1 MPVVGSSA
9 YQFASDVFSLV
20 RSMINDADIPAV
32 VTITPTGA
40 VRVGNAVTITTQLP
54 HFLQAG
60 SVVQVGSVTDSSF
73 NGTQTVIAVPTS
85 TTFQYNQAGANTVSG
100 NGIVSVLIQGDWA
113 TDAVLLP
120 VANKAYRKI
129 QRRMK
134 GAGSPTFQKDVVL
147 VPSMAIGQTSLDDA
161 SNPQLPIDF
170 IAPREIWEKQ
180 SGQSF
185 FGQLPMKRVDYLP
198 SWQQSTYNGCYTWQN
213 EAIQFVGAT
222 SSLDIRLDYIAGY
235 PALSDG
241 TSPILI
247 RDAAD
252 AIASQTAYLITNARS
267 PEAAGVFGQMYE
279 ADMIELLN
287 VQTHARQYKPA
298 RRMPFNRRRSYNQT

>member
-9 YQFASDVFSLV
+9 YQSASDVFSMV

-32 VTITPTGA
+32 VTITSTGA
-40 VRVGNAVTITTQLP
+40 ARAGNLVTITTQAP
-54 HFLQAG
+54 HFLQEG

-73 NGTQTVIAVPTS
+73 NGTQTVTAVPTS
-85 TTFQYNQAGANTVSG
+85 TTFQYNQAGANSTSG

-120 VANKAYRKI
+120 VANKAYRKV

-134 GAGSPTFQKDVVL
+134 GAGSTTFQKDVIIS
-147 VPSMAIGQTSLDDA
+147 SMPIGMIILDDA
-161 SNPQLPIDF
+161 SNPQLPVDF
-170 IAPREIWEKQ
+170 IAPREIWERQ
-180 SGQSF
+180 STQPF
-185 FGQLPMKRVDYLP
+185 FGPKPMTRVNYLP

-222 SSLDIRLDYIAGY
+222 AQLDLRLDYIAGY

-252 AIASQTAYLITNARS
+252 VIASHTAYLITNSRA
-267 PEAAGVFGQMYE
+267 PESAGVFNEMYE
-279 ADMIELLN
+279 QDMQELLN

-298 RRMPFNRRRSYNQT
+298 RRQPNNRRHGYGFCR